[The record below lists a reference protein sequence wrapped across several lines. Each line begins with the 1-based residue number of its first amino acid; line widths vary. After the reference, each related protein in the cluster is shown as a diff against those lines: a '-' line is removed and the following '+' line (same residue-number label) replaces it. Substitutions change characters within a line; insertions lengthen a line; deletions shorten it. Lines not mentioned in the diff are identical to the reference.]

1 MCPNLPEH
9 FSVGLGFQGR
19 ADMLNLYHL
28 RVFYYV
34 AKNLS
39 FTKAANEL
47 CITQPAVSSQMRQ
60 FEEWCELKFFKKKG
74 RGIRLTDEGET
85 LYQYAGKIFE
95 FERQIESSI
104 KDMRKLKR
112 GVLRIGSTR
121 TYARYL
127 MPNMM
132 RHFHENYPD
141 IKIFLD
147 EGSSMDMSISL
158 LELKNEIA
166 IIANLNDDPAIEYI
180 PFVEEEIIP
189 ILSPDHALAAKA
201 SLSVEHCST
210 ESIILR
216 ETGSGTRKYIDDFF
230 RKHGCTPN
238 ILMET
243 ANSDFIKKLV
253 ARGDGISFLVKQ
265 AVVEDLQAKR
275 LVSIP
280 LRNGKLYID
289 VSIAYLKKQ
298 PLSLPAQAF
307 LETIL

>member
-1 MCPNLPEH
+1 LE
-9 FSVGLGFQGR
+9 VTG
-19 ADMLNLYHL
+19 MLNLYHL

-39 FTKAANEL
+39 FTRAADEL

-85 LYQYAGKIFE
+85 LFEYARKIFE

-104 KDMRKLKR
+104 TSIEDMRKLKR

-147 EGSSMDMSISL
+147 EGSSMDMSTSL
-158 LELKNEIA
+158 FELKNEIA
-166 IIANLNDDPAIEYI
+166 IIAKLKDDPAIEYI
-180 PFVEEEIIP
+180 PFIEEEIVP
-189 ILSPDHALAAKA
+189 ILSPDHSLATRE
-201 SLSVEHCST
+201 SLSIEHCSN
-210 ESIILR
+210 EPIILR
-216 ETGSGTRKYIDDFF
+216 ETGSATRKYIDDFF
-230 RKHGCTPN
+230 HQHNCTPN

-265 AVVEDLQAKR
+265 AVIEDLQAGR
-275 LVSIP
+275 LTSVP
-280 LRNGKLYID
+280 FQNGKLFID
-289 VSIAYLKKQ
+289 ASIAYLKKQ

>member
-1 MCPNLPEH
+1 
-9 FSVGLGFQGR
+9 
-19 ADMLNLYHL
+19 MLNLYHL
-28 RVFYYV
+28 RVFYCV

-39 FTKAANEL
+39 FTKAAGEL

-60 FEEWCELKFFKKKG
+60 FEDWCELKFFKKKG
-74 RGIRLTDEGET
+74 RGICLTDEGET
-85 LYQYAGKIFE
+85 LYKYSRKLFE
-95 FERQIESSI
+95 FEKQIESSLD
-104 KDMRKLKR
+104 DMRKLKR

-132 RHFHENYPD
+132 RHFHEKHPD

-147 EGSSMDMSISL
+147 EGSSMDMSSSL

-166 IIANLNDDPAIEYI
+166 IIAKVNDDPAIEYI
-180 PFVEEEIIP
+180 PFTDEEIIP
-189 ILSPDHALAAKA
+189 ILSPDHPLAAKPF
-201 SLSVEHCST
+201 LSVEQCAN
-210 ESIILR
+210 EPVILR

-230 RKHGCTPN
+230 QRHKCTPN

-253 ARGDGISFLVKQ
+253 ARREGISFLVKQ
-265 AVVEDLQAKR
+265 AVIEDLQAKR
-275 LVSIP
+275 LTTVP
-280 LRNGKLYID
+280 FQNGKLYID
-289 VSIAYLKKQ
+289 ASIAYLKKQ

-307 LETIL
+307 LRIIL

>member
-1 MCPNLPEH
+1 
-9 FSVGLGFQGR
+9 
-19 ADMLNLYHL
+19 MLNLYHL
-28 RVFYYV
+28 RVFYYA

-60 FEEWCELKFFKKKG
+60 FEDWCELKFFKKKG
-74 RGIRLTDEGET
+74 RGIRLTDEGAALFET
-85 LYQYAGKIFE
+85 ARKLFE
-95 FERQIESSI
+95 FEMQIESSI

-158 LELKNEIA
+158 HELKNEIA
-166 IIANLNDDPAIEYI
+166 IIAKVSDDPAIEYL
-180 PFVEEEIIP
+180 PFIQEEIIP
-189 ILSPDHALAAKA
+189 VLSPDHPLATQAFLSIEDCAK
-201 SLSVEHCST
+201 EP
-210 ESIILR
+210 IILR
-216 ETGSGTRKYIDDFF
+216 ETGSGTRKHIDDLFQ
-230 RKHGCTPN
+230 KHNCTPN

-253 ARGDGISFLVKQ
+253 GRGDGISFLVKQ

-275 LVSIP
+275 LTSVP
-280 LRNGKLYID
+280 LQHTNLYID

-298 PLSLPAQAF
+298 PLSLAAQAF
-307 LETIL
+307 LKIIL